1 MKDSLLQGIVFVLN
15 LWSGL
20 AFQAVDLKK
29 KNTQRQIKFITH
41 GTIILVVN

>member
-20 AFQAVDLKK
+20 AFHAVDLKK
-29 KNTQRQIKFITH
+29 KKKYTETDKIHNTWDNYIS
-41 GTIILVVN
+41 G